1 MNRKTIFAI
10 LILILV
16 LNLTPASAQTT
27 AFTHQGNL
35 GFSASGNY
43 DFEFKLF
50 DTPTAGTGT
59 QQGMTFSLAN
69 VQVTNGA
76 FAAQIDFGSAV
87 FTGSELFLET
97 WWRVSGGGAYTV
109 LSSREKVTAV
119 YANRSLSSAT
129 ADTATNA
136 SQLGGLPASGFIQ
149 NTTQQQA
156 GSFNVAG
163 DATAGGTLSGG
174 VVNAATQ
181 FNIGDSRVLT
191 VNGNQ
196 FSNTFLGM
204 GAGASNTT
212 GPGNSFFG
220 KDAGLLNT
228 TGAAN
233 SFFGT
238 GTGAANTTAGQNA
251 FFGFYAGNA
260 NTTGWANSFFG
271 GYAGVSNTT
280 GGGNSFFGRQA
291 GYNNTT
297 GHHNAFFGENA
308 GVSNTTGSFNSF
320 FGDSASASNISG
332 GNNSSFGFNAGF
344 SNSTGTDN
352 VFFGVNAGDSNTTG
366 SRNTML
372 GSRANLSASNFT
384 NATAIGANAFVGQ
397 SDSLVLGS
405 INGINGAT
413 ADTFVGI
420 GTPTP
425 AAKLTVKAAS
435 TNSGDNTVH
444 FEAPNIGPNA
454 SHVHWGTN
462 GDWYIRSAAGSGR
475 VILQDSGGN
484 VGIGTNGPADRLH
497 VNGIIRVDS
506 LGFAGSTSLCRNASN
521 QISGCSS
528 SLRYKDQVLNYAAGL
543 DTINRLRPVT
553 FRWKDS
559 GQPDIG
565 LVAEEIEKIEP
576 LLVT

>member
-1 MNRKTIFAI
+1 
-10 LILILV
+10 
-16 LNLTPASAQTT
+16 
-27 AFTHQGNL
+27 
-35 GFSASGNY
+35 
-43 DFEFKLF
+43 
-50 DTPTAGTGT
+50 
-59 QQGMTFSLAN
+59 
-69 VQVTNGA
+69 
-76 FAAQIDFGSAV
+76 
-87 FTGSELFLET
+87 
-97 WWRVSGGGAYTV
+97 
-109 LSSREKVTAV
+109 
-119 YANRSLSSAT
+119 
-129 ADTATNA
+129 
-136 SQLGGLPASGFIQ
+136 
-149 NTTQQQA
+149 
-156 GSFNVAG
+156 
-163 DATAGGTLSGG
+163 
-174 VVNAATQ
+174 
-181 FNIGDSRVLT
+181 
-191 VNGNQ
+191 
-196 FSNTFLGM
+196 
-204 GAGASNTT
+204 
-212 GPGNSFFG
+212 
-220 KDAGLLNT
+220 
-228 TGAAN
+228 
-233 SFFGT
+233 
-238 GTGAANTTAGQNA
+238 
-251 FFGFYAGNA
+251 
-260 NTTGWANSFFG
+260 
-271 GYAGVSNTT
+271 
-280 GGGNSFFGRQA
+280 
-291 GYNNTT
+291 
-297 GHHNAFFGENA
+297 
-308 GVSNTTGSFNSF
+308 
-320 FGDSASASNISG
+320 
-332 GNNSSFGFNAGF
+332 
-344 SNSTGTDN
+344 

-462 GDWYIRSAAGSGR
+462 GDWYIRSAASSGG

-528 SLRYKDQVLNYAAGL
+528 RLRYKDQVLNYAAGL

-576 LLVT
+576 LLVTYNTAGEVEGVKYDRVNVLLVNAIKQQQKQITLLQQRNASLQQQNTSLQEQHAAIAARVGALEQKLQAIAGKSSSRLQKSSIIQSRRR